1 MDRRYGQDYGYGQ
14 CYVNGDGQVLWFMVN
29 GYGYGYGQWL
39 WLWLSLW
46 LGVIVEHYSYG
57 QGYVYSHG

>member
-57 QGYVYSHG
+57 

>member
-1 MDRRYGQDYGYGQ
+1 MDRHYAQDYGYSQ
-14 CYVNGDGQVLWFMVN
+14 CYVNGDSQVLWFMVN

-57 QGYVYSHG
+57 

>member
-29 GYGYGYGQWL
+29 GYGYGQWL